1 MATDRWPCNR
11 HTTTGRTE
19 ASILCACKVI
29 KSCHCDISG
38 HEALCTTKMF
48 LPQKGDAVYAL
59 AEWLDGVWREG
70 GAVAGDGAEAS

>member
-1 MATDRWPCNR
+1 
-11 HTTTGRTE
+11 
-19 ASILCACKVI
+19 
-29 KSCHCDISG
+29 
-38 HEALCTTKMF
+38 MF